1 MMGAYCGRPST
12 GLSSPSDMACDG
24 EADGP
29 GGTRNGA
36 DGSPVAI
43 VVVVAVAKSMEVG
56 WASANQPASAG

>member
-1 MMGAYCGRPST
+1 
-12 GLSSPSDMACDG
+12 MACDG